1 MTLTLNP
8 TPETNQPLHLKPI
21 NPYAWNQLTPT
32 PETNEPP
39 TLDLK
44 LSTGAEF
51 EAMWN
56 ALKAD
61 PDRLTLTQIFKPV
74 PYQLNPNPKPTLYQ
88 LNPKTQTLNSI
99 PLPPGP

>member
-1 MTLTLNP
+1 
-8 TPETNQPLHLKPI
+8 
-21 NPYAWNQLTPT
+21 
-32 PETNEPP
+32 
-39 TLDLK
+39 
-44 LSTGAEF
+44 
-51 EAMWN
+51 MWN